1 LIIQP
6 NTEIL
11 PARRSHHPELIE
23 LLRTAER
30 AHHHLD
36 WQTTEGWLQR
46 HPCYVTLSDST
57 PIALLS
63 APVEPATVP
72 WIRLAAV
79 RDDESDTPTMN
90 TLWAAARVELRQN
103 GFTSAAA
110 LTTHYWPEQLLPQW
124 GFAQQGHVVMLR
136 RNRKHQPN
144 ISNTAIGIRAATR
157 DDMQAIFAVDQAAFD
172 PPWRYSLWMIG
183 LTLHLAIFTTVAY
196 EGNDIVGYLMA
207 SQNNGKVLL
216 ARLVVTPVF
225 QNRGVGRALTL
236 DMLQHFA
243 AGTSRVVEVNTQED
257 NVAAIALYN
266 SLDFELTGEHAQV
279 WHCELNR

>member
-1 LIIQP
+1 MIIQP

-11 PARRSHHPELIE
+11 PARRSHHPELIH

-63 APVEPATVP
+63 APADPATVP

-79 RDDESDTPTMN
+79 RDNESDTPTMKP
-90 TLWAAARVELRQN
+90 LWAAARTELRRN
-103 GFTSAAA
+103 GITSAAA
-110 LTTHYWPEQLLPQW
+110 LTTNIWPEQLLPQW
-124 GFAQQGHVVMLR
+124 GFAQRGHVVMLR
-136 RNRKHQPN
+136 RDREYQPN

-157 DDMQAIFAVDQAAFD
+157 ADMQAIFAVDQAAFD
-172 PPWRYSLWMIG
+172 PLWRYSLWMIR
-183 LTLHLAIFTTVAY
+183 LTLNLAMFTTVAY
-196 EGNDIVGYLMA
+196 EGSDIVGYLMA

-216 ARLVVTPVF
+216 ARLVVTPDY

-236 DMLQHFA
+236 DMLRHFA
-243 AGTSRVVEVNTQED
+243 AGISTVVEVNTQED
-257 NVAAIALYN
+257 NIASIALYN
-266 SLDFELTGEHAQV
+266 SLDFELTGEQAQV
-279 WHCELNR
+279 WHCELNC